1 MFGYKQNTRSI
12 FALNKKITFMLKSCL
27 GHCNTSDSMIYPM
40 KHIFDNTYECMF
52 SYYWTSKEFHFE
64 YIRHAGWYIIRKI
77 LWYDPNIKQYKE
89 YHTEI

>member
-12 FALNKKITFMLKSCL
+12 FSLNKKITFMLKSCL

-52 SYYWTSKEFHFE
+52 SYYSTSKEFHFE
-64 YIRHAGWYIIRKI
+64 YIRHAG
-77 LWYDPNIKQYKE
+77 
-89 YHTEI
+89 